1 MILAL
6 GAAHAA
12 SRPCMDWSCAAIEV
26 QAHPPAVRFLLET
39 DPPSTRCSIGRS
51 TSRDAWDRPQFTEL
65 VSLSSPTTWEDTD
78 VSLGD
83 RPTYE
88 IRCVFGPGRLDTTYR
103 RALVDVWW
111 EQPAD
116 RGVVALVVDD
126 ASAAALAVSI
136 DRLEQDLLD
145 DGWGVVR
152 EVVSPDDPVATV
164 RERLQ
169 ARWEETEHRLSAA
182 LLLGAV
188 PQPFAGH
195 IAPDGHGEHA
205 GAWPA
210 DTFYADLDGTWTDR
224 QSRSAGARGRAN
236 LPGDGRLDQS
246 VLPGAVELAV
256 GRVDPRDLPA
266 YAPLSA
272 TDLLAGYLEKNHRYR
287 TGEVRLAP
295 RLWITNTFR
304 GFVGDQEV
312 MAQAQQ
318 LSLRLFGQPAS
329 VGPDL
334 VGALLDP
341 EGWQVAL
348 GAGPGGITSAKDVVR
363 TRDFVVVSA
372 NAAYL
377 GLFGS
382 WFGDAATTDNLLRA
396 ALFGPGTVVATS
408 WFSRPGLR
416 VDRLAAGGT
425 FGELWVDTAQGA
437 VATHA
442 QLHGDP
448 TLRLDP
454 MRAPT
459 HPTLTC
465 TPQGP
470 RLAFDPSPDATLGHR
485 VFRRDA
491 DAPTWMAEERIGLAP
506 LAGPLVD
513 ASAER
518 GHTYVWRVV
527 PLREKR
533 VPDGVL
539 VEVGTGI
546 RLRGTCP

>member
-1 MILAL
+1 MILAM

-26 QAHPPAVRFLLET
+26 QADPPAVRFLLQT
-39 DPPSTRCSIGRS
+39 DPPSTHCSIGRR
-51 TSRDAWDRPQFTEL
+51 TSRDAWGRPQFTQL
-65 VSLSSPTTWEDTD
+65 VSLEAPTTWEDTD

-83 RPTYE
+83 RPEYE
-88 IRCVFGPGRLDTTYR
+88 IRCEFGPGRLDTTYR
-103 RALVDVWW
+103 RALVDLWW

-116 RGVVALVVDD
+116 RGVVALVVDED
-126 ASAAALAVSI
+126 SQAALAASL

-145 DGWGVVR
+145 DGWGVLR
-152 EVVSPDDPVATV
+152 EVVGPDDPVASV

-210 DTFYADLDGTWTDR
+210 DTFYADLDGAWTDR
-224 QSRSAGARGRAN
+224 QSRGAGSRGRAN

-246 VLPGAVELAV
+246 VLPGALELAV

-266 YAPLSA
+266 YAPLSP
-272 TDLLAGYLEKNHRYR
+272 TDLLAAYLEKNHRYR

-295 RLWITNTFR
+295 RLWATNTFR

-312 MAQAQQ
+312 MAQVQQ
-318 LSLRLFGQPAS
+318 HALRLFGQPAT

-341 EGWQVAL
+341 EGWQVAM
-348 GAGPGGITSAKDVVR
+348 GAGPGGITNAKDVVR
-363 TRDFVVVSA
+363 TKDFVVVSA

-408 WFSRPGLR
+408 WFSRPSLR
-416 VDRLAAGGT
+416 NDRLAAGGT
-425 FGELWVDTAQGA
+425 FGDMAVDSAQGGA
-437 VATHA
+437 STHF

-454 MRAPT
+454 MRPPT
-459 HPTLTC
+459 NASLDC

-470 RLAFDPSPDATLGHR
+470 RLVFEPSPDATLGHR
-485 VFRRDA
+485 VYRRA
-491 DAPTWMAEERIGLAP
+491 EGVPTWVAEERIGITP
-506 LAGPLVD
+506 LDGPLVD
-513 ASAER
+513 ASAEP
-518 GHTYVWRVV
+518 GHRYVWRVV
-527 PLREKR
+527 PVREKH
-533 VPDGVL
+533 VPNGVF
-539 VEVGTGI
+539 VEVGTGV
-546 RLRGTCP
+546 RVAGSCP